1 MLNSLSVQDSQRV
14 AESLVEELMDSI
26 NSLDPS
32 AISEVLRDG
41 LQEDYVQDLVAAL
54 LGVDTSE
61 LPDWVDGVLQ
71 EPDADEGF

>member
-1 MLNSLSVQDSQRV
+1 
-14 AESLVEELMDSI
+14 MDSI